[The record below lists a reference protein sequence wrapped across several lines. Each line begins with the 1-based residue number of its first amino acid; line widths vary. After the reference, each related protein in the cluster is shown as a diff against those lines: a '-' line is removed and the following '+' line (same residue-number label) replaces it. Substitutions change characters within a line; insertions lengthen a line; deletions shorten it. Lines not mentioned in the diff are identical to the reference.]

1 MNILE
6 EAKQKEIKLGKECE
20 VGFDVY
26 YDDDIP
32 DNTRME
38 LDNFLNFFEE
48 KYPLKTKFFIDFLN
62 EDYVLGEDDTEQGY
76 LFNWINF
83 EKYPEFND
91 DENAPVLKVPAK
103 LGTWEMVDIL
113 WSLVQGLVNY
123 YAWVCNKLDTDYYL
137 SDDEIEEILNEF
149 YGEE

>member
-6 EAKQKEIKLGKECE
+6 EAKFKNIELGKECE

-26 YDDDIP
+26 YDEDIP
-32 DNTRME
+32 DSTRME

-83 EKYPEFND
+83 ENYPKFDND
-91 DENAPVLKVPAK
+91 EDAPVLKVPAK
-103 LGTWEMVDIL
+103 LGEWEMVDIL
-113 WSLVQGLVNY
+113 WSLVQGLTNY
-123 YAWVCNKLDTDYYL
+123 YAWVCDKLDTDYAL
-137 SDDEIEEILNEF
+137 SDDEIEELLNDF